1 MDQVILENQIAT
13 LKKEVEL
20 DPCCDEKTSQLY
32 DLHIRLQKI
41 VKSRQFTLRPKKY
54 YCTFYRSDIDPPEK
68 GVAKLKVSKKQ
79 ERKQKVIL
87 VQLPINLNDAT
98 TAHKLQGVTKKKL
111 IVNNWTDSHGW
122 VYTVLSRVRTR
133 DGLFLNKPLLFKSQS
148 FQLPSGLLAFDHRIR
163 QKVPDKARI

>member
-1 MDQVILENQIAT
+1 MSDVEHVEFEHFPKKLDQVILENQIAT

-32 DLHIRLQKI
+32 DLNIRLQKI
-41 VKSRQFTLRPKKY
+41 MKSKRFTLHPKRY

-68 GVAKLKVSKKQ
+68 GGAKSKASKKQ

-87 VQLPINLNDAT
+87 IQLPISLNDAT

-111 IVNNWTDSHGW
+111 IVNNWTYSHGW
-122 VYTVLSRVRTR
+122 VYTVLS
-133 DGLFLNKPLLFKSQS
+133 
-148 FQLPSGLLAFDHRIR
+148 
-163 QKVPDKARI
+163 